1 MWEEPKEAD
10 RYLNMKGLVDQGK
23 ELEFYPESNKKP
35 SNGFKHIGDVTWF
48 TF

>member
-1 MWEEPKEAD
+1 MWEDPKEAD

-23 ELEFYPESNKKP
+23 ELEFYPESNKKLLK
-35 SNGFKHIGDVTWF
+35 GFKQIGDVTRF